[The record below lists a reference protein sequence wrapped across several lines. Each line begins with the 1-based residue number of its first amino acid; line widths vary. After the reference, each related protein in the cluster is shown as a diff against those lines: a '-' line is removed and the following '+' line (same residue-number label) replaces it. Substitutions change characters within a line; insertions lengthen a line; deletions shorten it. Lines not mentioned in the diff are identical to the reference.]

1 MAKKARGEE
10 GEITFDFEPVEKV
23 PTTTRASTSVFK
35 AIVDKFVDS
44 GDDAWK
50 VNLEGR
56 KARNIAWGLYRYI
69 KNNDLQDKIKA
80 VVRTDICYLTKV

>member
-1 MAKKARGEE
+1 MAKKAKGEE

-35 AIVDKFVDS
+35 AIVDKFIDS

-50 VNLEGR
+50 VTLGDR
-56 KARNIAWGLYRYI
+56 KPRNIAWGLYRYI
-69 KNNDLQDKIKA
+69 KNAELQDKVKA
-80 VVRTDICYLTKV
+80 VVRTDICYITKV